1 MPILRKRTKGPI
13 KGSYKKRKS
22 SMCENCSLLVETWY
36 YGKLH
41 KNTEHEVGYY
51 YNVSEERIVE
61 KSGGVGIGASLSG
74 PSVEANLGATVV
86 TTNGCPQ
93 ILMFHHNESDHC
105 YSCFKEIQPSIFRSV
120 SISLDHT
127 ANIRDDSED
136 NDEEVDEDEEE
147 DFEGEILKDDN
158 EPEILVEK
166 YENRMA
172 KGVKE
177 AWNGYNSYSQQMED
191 EEEKEIETSENHK
204 AKDVTE
210 VWKRYNGYSQQIED
224 EKESVEEEKE
234 AAEERCSDNEE
245 NEKELNM
252 EDNNEIGD
260 D

>member
-74 PSVEANLGATVV
+74 PSVEANLGTTVV

-93 ILMFHHNESDHC
+93 ILMFHHKESDHC
-105 YSCFKEIQPSIFRSV
+105 YSCFKEIQPPVYRGALL
-120 SISLDHT
+120 SLEHT

-136 NDEEVDEDEEE
+136 NDEEIGEDEEE
-147 DFEGEILKDDN
+147 DFEEEVLKDDE

-166 YENRMA
+166 CDNYMA
-172 KGVKE
+172 KGVTE
-177 AWNGYNSYSQQMED
+177 AWKGYNSYSQQIED
-191 EEEKEIETSENHK
+191 EEEKETEKYENHI
-204 AKDVTE
+204 AKEVTE
-210 VWKRYNGYSQQIED
+210 VWKSYNGFSQQIED

-234 AAEERCSDNEE
+234 AAEERCSYDEE
-245 NEKELNM
+245 NEKEVNM
-252 EDNNEIGD
+252 EDDNENEED
-260 D
+260 